1 MISFIFAPKSTEN
14 FGSASADAGRKR
26 MIMDEKKALR
36 KEIRQLKQACPPEEK
51 FRKSASVWEKVE
63 GMPIFREAKTVLA
76 YWSMDD
82 EVYTHDFVKKWAGQK
97 TFLLPCVRG
106 DELELRYFDG
116 EEKLAPGEG
125 YAIPEPVGELFTDWA
140 QIDLILVPGV
150 AFDRAGNRLGRGKR
164 TRSDLCGGDRRLL
177 PDGGRGRL
185 GLHSGRRG
193 GERLSARRR
202 TETLNADKTG
212 RAYRPVFLLY
222 FSF

>member
-51 FRKSASVWEKVE
+51 LRKSASVWEKVE
-63 GMPIFREAKTVLA
+63 GMPVFREAKTVLA

-125 YAIPEPVGELFTDWA
+125 YAIPEPVGELFT
-140 QIDLILVPGV
+140 V
-150 AFDRAGNRLGRGKR
+150 R
-164 TRSDLCGGDRRLL
+164 TRQASPSISKWWSKCPSSRTMSGWTAWFSVTGSVAIPHFVLL
-177 PDGGRGRL
+177 L
-185 GLHSGRRG
+185 
-193 GERLSARRR
+193 
-202 TETLNADKTG
+202 
-212 RAYRPVFLLY
+212 RPEK
-222 FSF
+222 

>member
-14 FGSASADAGRKR
+14 FGSVSADAGRKR

-36 KEIRQLKQACPPEEK
+36 KEIRQLKQTCLPEEK
-51 FRKSASVWEKVE
+51 LRKSASVWEKVE

-82 EVYTHDFVKKWAGQK
+82 EVYTHDFVKKWAGRK

-125 YAIPEPVGELFTDWA
+125 YAIPEPVGELFMDWA

-150 AFDRAGNRLGRGKR
+150 AFDRAGNRLGRGRGYYDKVLKQ
-164 TRSDLCGGDRRLL
+164 TRAHKAGIAFDFQMVEQVPVEPHDVRMDSVVFSDR
-177 PDGGRGRL
+177 
-185 GLHSGRRG
+185 
-193 GERLSARRR
+193 
-202 TETLNADKTG
+202 
-212 RAYRPVFLLY
+212 
-222 FSF
+222 